1 MTACMQPQS
10 EPLVKPHKERAAT
23 LAVFLANGFGIGA
36 WAVEVPRIKE
46 HLALSDASL
55 GIALFAFALGAIVAM
70 PLAGRLAPRLGSGR
84 ATALLGAAFFVALP
98 LPALA
103 PNFPLLCVVLLL
115 LGAAN
120 GAMDVSMNGHASSI
134 ETVWGSPIMSSF
146 HAAWS
151 AGGLLG
157 AATGAMIQ
165 KSGTG
170 VAGGLLL
177 PDILIGIL
185 IFFAAALALRDVGPR
200 AKAPASSGFALPDAG
215 VMKLA
220 ALAFLC
226 MMTEGAVADWSAVF
240 LRSVLHGEAS
250 VAALGYS
257 AFAFSMA
264 ACRIIGDVSVRRLGP
279 GMVVRLGGLIAACGL
294 ALVLGLPNNITACAG
309 FALVGVGLANIVP
322 VIFSAAGRSTATPAL
337 GVSMAATAGYAGFL
351 VGPPLIGF
359 GAGFVGLRFA
369 LGVLVLAALIVC
381 VFGGRAIRGAGMSV
395 RVHPEP
401 QRNIL

>member
-1 MTACMQPQS
+1 MRP
-10 EPLVKPHKERAAT
+10 VKERIAT

-36 WAVEVPRIKE
+36 WAVEIPRIKE
-46 HLALSDASL
+46 SLSLSDTSL

-70 PLAGRLAPRLGSGR
+70 PLAGRLAPRFGSGR
-84 ATALLGAAFFVALP
+84 ATAVLGATFVVALP
-98 LPALA
+98 LPAFV
-103 PNFPLLCVVLLL
+103 PNFPLLCFVLLA

-120 GAMDVSMNGHASSI
+120 GALDVSMNGHASTI
-134 ETVWGSPIMSSF
+134 ETKWKSPIMSSF

-165 KSGTG
+165 KWG
-170 VAGGLLL
+170 VGIVGGLAL
-177 PDILIGIL
+177 PDVFIAVLVL
-185 IFFAAALALRDVGPR
+185 AATVLALRDPGSR
-200 AKAPASSGFALPDAG
+200 AGTPTNGLALPSAG

-226 MMTEGAVADWSAVF
+226 MMVEGAVADWSAVF
-240 LRSVLHGEAS
+240 LRSALNGEAS

-264 ACRIIGDVSVRRLGP
+264 VCRIVGDASVRHFGSSK
-279 GMVVRLGGLIAACGL
+279 VVALGGLVAAIGL
-294 ALVLGLPNNITACAG
+294 ALVLGLPNVLTACVG

-322 VIFSAAGRSTATPAL
+322 VIFSAAGRSTVTPAI

-351 VGPPLIGF
+351 VGPPLIGL
-359 GAGFVGLRFA
+359 GAGFLGLRLA
-369 LGVLVLAALIVC
+369 LCVLLVAALIVC
-381 VFGGRAIRGAGMSV
+381 LLGGNAV
-395 RVHPEP
+395 RNT
-401 QRNIL
+401 RIATTAN

>member
-1 MTACMQPQS
+1 M
-10 EPLVKPHKERAAT
+10 KPSIKPTKERVAT

-46 HLALSDASL
+46 SLSLSDTSL

-70 PLAGRLAPRLGSGR
+70 PLAGRLAPRFGSGR
-84 ATALLGAAFFVALP
+84 ATALLAVAFVIALP
-98 LPALA
+98 LPAFVPDLVS
-103 PNFPLLCVVLLL
+103 LCVVLLV

-120 GAMDVSMNGHASSI
+120 GALDVSMNGHASTI
-134 ETVWGSPIMSSF
+134 ETQWKAPIMSSF

-165 KSGTG
+165 KWGVG
-170 VAGGLLL
+170 VAGGLVL
-177 PDILIGIL
+177 PDAVIGVL
-185 IFFAAALALRDVGPR
+185 VLAAAMLALRDLGPR
-200 AKAPASSGFALPDAG
+200 ASAPASGFALPSAG

-226 MMTEGAVADWSAVF
+226 MMVEGAVADWSAVF
-240 LRSVLHGEAS
+240 LRSALDGEAS
-250 VAALGYS
+250 AAALGYS

-264 ACRIIGDVSVRRLGP
+264 ACRIVGDVSVGRFGS
-279 GMVVRLGGLIAACGL
+279 GTVVGLGGLIAATGL
-294 ALVLGLPNNITACAG
+294 ALVLGLPNVVTACVG

-322 VIFSAAGRSTATPAL
+322 VIFSAAGRSTLTPAI

-359 GAGFVGLRFA
+359 GAGFVGLRLA
-369 LGVLVLAALIVC
+369 LCVLLVAAVIVC
-381 VFGGRAIRGAGMSV
+381 LLGGKAVRNAGFSTAA
-395 RVHPEP
+395 E
-401 QRNIL
+401 

>member
-1 MTACMQPQS
+1 MK
-10 EPLVKPHKERAAT
+10 PLKERIAT
-23 LAVFLANGFGIGA
+23 LAVFMANGFGIGA

-46 HLALSDASL
+46 HLSLSDASL
-55 GIALFAFALGAIVAM
+55 GIALFSFALGAIVAM

-84 ATALLGAAFFVALP
+84 ATALLGAAFVIALP
-98 LPALA
+98 LPALM
-103 PNFPLLCVVLLL
+103 PNFGMLCVVLLL

-120 GAMDVSMNGHASSI
+120 GALDVSMNGHASTI
-134 ETVWGSPIMSSF
+134 ESVWQAPIMSSF

-165 KSGTG
+165 KSGLG
-170 VAGGLLL
+170 VTSGLAL

-185 IFFAAALALRDVGPR
+185 IFSAASLALRDLGPR
-200 AKAPASSGFALPDAG
+200 AQLGGSGFALPGAG

-226 MMTEGAVADWSAVF
+226 MMVEGAVADWSAVF
-240 LRSVLHGEAS
+240 LRTVLTGEAS

-257 AFAFSMA
+257 AFALSMA
-264 ACRIIGDVSVRRLGP
+264 ACRIIGDVSVRRLGS
-279 GMVVRLGGLIAACGL
+279 GTVVALGGFVAAGGL
-294 ALVLGLPNNITACAG
+294 ALVLGLPSVYSACVG
-309 FALVGVGLANIVP
+309 FALVGLGLANIVP
-322 VIFSAAGRSTATPAL
+322 VIFSAAGRSTPTPAV

-359 GAGFVGLRFA
+359 GAGFVGLRLA
-369 LGVLVLAALIVC
+369 LCVLVVAALIVC
-381 VFGGRAIRGAGMSV
+381 AFGSRAVRGAGRLGAAKV
-395 RVHPEP
+395 AVV
-401 QRNIL
+401 

>member
-1 MTACMQPQS
+1 M
-10 EPLVKPHKERAAT
+10 KPSIKPTKERVAT

-46 HLALSDASL
+46 SLSLSDTSL

-70 PLAGRLAPRLGSGR
+70 PLAGRLAPRFGSGR
-84 ATALLGAAFFVALP
+84 ATALLAVAFVIALP
-98 LPALA
+98 LPAFVPDLVS
-103 PNFPLLCVVLLL
+103 LCVVLLV

-120 GAMDVSMNGHASSI
+120 GALDVSMNGHASTI
-134 ETVWGSPIMSSF
+134 ETQWKAPIMSSF

-165 KSGTG
+165 KWGVG
-170 VAGGLLL
+170 VAGGLVL
-177 PDILIGIL
+177 PDAVIGVL
-185 IFFAAALALRDVGPR
+185 VLAAAMLALRDLGPR
-200 AKAPASSGFALPDAG
+200 ASAPASGFALPSAG

-226 MMTEGAVADWSAVF
+226 MMVEGAVADWSAVF
-240 LRSVLHGEAS
+240 LRSALDGEAS
-250 VAALGYS
+250 AAALGYS

-264 ACRIIGDVSVRRLGP
+264 ACRIVGDVTVRRFGS
-279 GMVVRLGGLIAACGL
+279 GTVVGLGGLIAATGL
-294 ALVLGLPNNITACAG
+294 ALVLGLPNVVTACVG

-322 VIFSAAGRSTATPAL
+322 VIFSAAGRSTLTPAI

-359 GAGFVGLRFA
+359 GAGFVGLRLA
-369 LGVLVLAALIVC
+369 LCVLLVAAVIVC
-381 VFGGRAIRGAGMSV
+381 LLGGKAVRNAGFSTAA
-395 RVHPEP
+395 E
-401 QRNIL
+401 

>member
-1 MTACMQPQS
+1 M
-10 EPLVKPHKERAAT
+10 KPSIKPTKERVAT

-46 HLALSDASL
+46 SLSLSDTSL

-70 PLAGRLAPRLGSGR
+70 PLAGRLAPRFGSGR
-84 ATALLGAAFFVALP
+84 ATALLAVAFVIALP
-98 LPALA
+98 LPAFVPDLVS
-103 PNFPLLCVVLLL
+103 LCAVLLV

-120 GAMDVSMNGHASSI
+120 GALDVSMNGHASTI
-134 ETVWGSPIMSSF
+134 ETQWKAPIMSSF

-165 KSGTG
+165 KWGVG
-170 VAGGLLL
+170 VAGGLVL
-177 PDILIGIL
+177 PDAVIGVL
-185 IFFAAALALRDVGPR
+185 VVAAAMLALRDLGPR
-200 AKAPASSGFALPDAG
+200 ASAPASGFALPSAG

-226 MMTEGAVADWSAVF
+226 MMVEGAVADWSAVF
-240 LRSVLHGEAS
+240 LRSALDGEAS
-250 VAALGYS
+250 AAALGYS

-264 ACRIIGDVSVRRLGP
+264 ACRIVGDVSVRRFGS
-279 GMVVRLGGLIAACGL
+279 GTVVGLGGLIAATGL
-294 ALVLGLPNNITACAG
+294 ALVLGLPNVVTACVG

-322 VIFSAAGRSTATPAL
+322 VIFSAAGRSTLTPAI

-359 GAGFVGLRFA
+359 GAGFVGLRLA
-369 LGVLVLAALIVC
+369 LCVLLVAAVIVC
-381 VFGGRAIRGAGMSV
+381 LLGGKAVRNAGFSTAA
-395 RVHPEP
+395 E
-401 QRNIL
+401 

>member
-1 MTACMQPQS
+1 MKPS
-10 EPLVKPHKERAAT
+10 VKPTKERVAT

-46 HLALSDASL
+46 SLSLSDTSL

-70 PLAGRLAPRLGSGR
+70 PLAGRLAPRFGSGR
-84 ATALLGAAFFVALP
+84 ATALLAVAFVIALP
-98 LPALA
+98 LPAFV
-103 PNFPLLCVVLLL
+103 PNLVSLCAVLLV

-120 GAMDVSMNGHASSI
+120 GALDVSMNGHASTI
-134 ETVWGSPIMSSF
+134 ETQWKAPIMSSF

-157 AATGAMIQ
+157 AGTGAMIQ
-165 KSGTG
+165 KWGVG
-170 VAGGLLL
+170 VAGGLVL
-177 PDILIGIL
+177 PDAVIGVL
-185 IFFAAALALRDVGPR
+185 VVAAAMLALRDLGPR
-200 AKAPASSGFALPDAG
+200 ASAPASGFALPSAG

-226 MMTEGAVADWSAVF
+226 MMVEGAVADWSAVF
-240 LRSVLHGEAS
+240 LRSALDGEAS
-250 VAALGYS
+250 AAALGYS

-264 ACRIIGDVSVRRLGP
+264 ACRIVGDVSVRRFGS
-279 GMVVRLGGLIAACGL
+279 GTVVGLGGLIAATGL
-294 ALVLGLPNNITACAG
+294 ALVLGLPNVVTACVG

-322 VIFSAAGRSTATPAL
+322 VIFSAAGRSTLTPAI

-359 GAGFVGLRFA
+359 GAGFVGLRLA
-369 LGVLVLAALIVC
+369 LCVLLVAAVIVC
-381 VFGGRAIRGAGMSV
+381 LLGGKAVRNAGFSTAA
-395 RVHPEP
+395 E
-401 QRNIL
+401 